1 MKNENVKNTKNL
13 FDVVSEKE
21 LIEFIRIVE
30 TYALTQEEALINL
43 IGERELAILY
53 KIGNDEDVYEQFCD
67 FVNGSLT
74 EEEIRSMEEAEEIF
88 DEGHGEES
96 EEQSKEELSPEDE
109 KALKDLMGSLSG
121 AQQSST
127 IDEEKLNNAKT
138 PKDYKGIE
146 MVDEAKARAYA
157 LVESIKILKQAGLDS
172 NSAVGLAVDQSNKA
186 HEERMIKLGAVQQ
199 KKQGLM

>member
-1 MKNENVKNTKNL
+1 MENKNVKNL
-13 FDVVSEKE
+13 IDVVSEKE
-21 LIEFIRIVE
+21 LMGFIQIVK
-30 TYALTQEEALINL
+30 TYALTEEEALINI

-53 KIGNDEDVYEQFCD
+53 KIGNDEEVYEQFCD
-67 FVNGSLT
+67 FVNDNLT
-74 EEEIRSMEEAEEIF
+74 QEEIEFMEEAEEIF
-88 DEGHGEES
+88 DTGHGEEP
-96 EEQSKEELSPEDE
+96 KEELSPEDG

-121 AQQSST
+121 AQQCST

-138 PKDYKGIE
+138 PKDYKGME

>member
-121 AQQSST
+121 AQQCST

-138 PKDYKGIE
+138 PKDYKGME

>member
-1 MKNENVKNTKNL
+1 MENVKNL
-13 FDVVSEKE
+13 IDVVSEKE
-21 LIEFIRIVE
+21 LIGFIQIVK
-30 TYALTQEEALINL
+30 TYALTEEEALINI

-53 KIGNDEDVYEQFCD
+53 KIGNDEEVYEQFCE
-67 FVNGSLT
+67 FINYNLT
-74 EEEIRSMEEAEEIF
+74 EEEIEFMEEAEEIF
-88 DEGHGEES
+88 DAGHGEES
-96 EEQSKEELSPEDE
+96 EEQPKEELSPEDE
-109 KALKDLMGSLSG
+109 KALKDLIGSLSG
-121 AQQSST
+121 AQQCST

-138 PKDYKGIE
+138 PKDYKGME

-172 NSAVGLAVDQSNKA
+172 NSAVGLAVDQTNKA

>member
-1 MKNENVKNTKNL
+1 MENENIKNVKNL

-30 TYALTQEEALINL
+30 TYALTQEEVLINL

-53 KIGNDEDVYEQFCD
+53 KIGNDEEVFEQFCD
-67 FVNGSLT
+67 FVNDSLT
-74 EEEIRSMEEAEEIF
+74 EEEIEFMEEAEEIF
-88 DEGHGEES
+88 DTGHGEES
-96 EEQSKEELSPEDE
+96 EEQPKEELSPEDE

-138 PKDYKGIE
+138 PKDYKSIE

>member
-1 MKNENVKNTKNL
+1 MENKNVKNL
-13 FDVVSEKE
+13 IDVVSEKE
-21 LIEFIRIVE
+21 LMGFIQIVK
-30 TYALTQEEALINL
+30 TYALTEEEALINI

-53 KIGNDEDVYEQFCD
+53 KIGNDEEVYEQFCD
-67 FVNGSLT
+67 FVNDNLT
-74 EEEIRSMEEAEEIF
+74 EEEIGFMEEAEEIF
-88 DEGHGEES
+88 DTGHGEES
-96 EEQSKEELSPEDE
+96 KEEQPKEELSPEDE

-127 IDEEKLNNAKT
+127 IDEEKLNKAKT
-138 PKDYKGIE
+138 PKDYKDME

>member
-96 EEQSKEELSPEDE
+96 EEQPKEELSPEDE